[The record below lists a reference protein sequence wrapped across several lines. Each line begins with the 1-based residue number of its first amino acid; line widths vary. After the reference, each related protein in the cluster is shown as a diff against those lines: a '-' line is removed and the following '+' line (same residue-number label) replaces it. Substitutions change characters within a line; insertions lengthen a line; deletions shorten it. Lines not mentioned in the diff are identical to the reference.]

1 LRRLALAVSLGL
13 SVAVL
18 TGLPAEAEGDGVVGH
33 WGFAVRS
40 GQVADLSRQSH
51 PLRLSGSWARAEGR
65 GGSAA
70 VRFDRTSIARG
81 SDHSSL
87 DPGRRRFAVATAFR
101 MPSGTYAFSGTDSPN
116 LVQKG
121 RYGSRGQWK
130 VQLLSRD
137 GGRVQCR
144 VKGRAGSVMVTS
156 RVGGIA
162 SDRRWHRV
170 ICIRRASKVVIVV
183 DGQRTM
189 ERGRTGLVSSGAPL
203 TVANKSSR
211 SRSDQFRGVM
221 DELVVAKGSG
231 AARAARRALR
241 P

>member
-1 LRRLALAVSLGL
+1 MRRLALAASLGL

-18 TGLPAEAEGDGVVGH
+18 TGLPAEAESDGVVGH

-51 PLRLSGSWARAEGR
+51 PLRLSGSWVRADGR
-65 GGSAA
+65 RGSAA
-70 VRFDRTSIARG
+70 VRFDSTSYARG
-81 SDHSSL
+81 SDHASL
-87 DPGRRRFAVATAFR
+87 DPGRGSFAVAAAFR

-121 RYGSRGQWK
+121 RYGSNGQWK
-130 VQLLSRD
+130 VQLLGRD

-170 ICIRRASKVVIVV
+170 ICIRRPSKVVLVV
-183 DGQRTM
+183 DGQRTL
-189 ERGRTGLVSSGAPL
+189 RWGRTGMVSSGAPL

-211 SRSDQFRGVM
+211 SRSDQFRGVI
-221 DELVVAKGSG
+221 DELLIAKGKG
-231 AARAARRALR
+231 AAHAARRALR